1 MRVQQSIMDKGA
13 VGARQMPLISHN
25 LEKGKGHVFGYERQ
39 RKIGGDEFCS
49 SKFMPFKLSTGLV
62 VSCGADD
69 LEVSSSSSPV
79 GPTVFRIGSSTI
91 NHPTGTK
98 SDGKSRGDV
107 RRGGRG

>member
-1 MRVQQSIMDKGA
+1 
-13 VGARQMPLISHN
+13 
-25 LEKGKGHVFGYERQ
+25 
-39 RKIGGDEFCS
+39 
-49 SKFMPFKLSTGLV
+49 MPFKLSTGLV

-98 SDGKSRGDV
+98 SVGKSRGDV